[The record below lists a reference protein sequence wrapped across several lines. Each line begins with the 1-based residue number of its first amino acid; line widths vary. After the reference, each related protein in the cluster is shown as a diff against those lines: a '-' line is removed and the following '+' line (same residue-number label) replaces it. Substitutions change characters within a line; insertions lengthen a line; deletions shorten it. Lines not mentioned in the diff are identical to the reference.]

1 MLLPTTD
8 GIDHKADRKPQ
19 NAKAASPAT
28 FTAAV
33 GQHPLLKAASTLTTQ
48 KPHGTKSI
56 SARSEKE
63 ERRDRPLQS
72 GNIDIGFKPSPRPQR
87 GASSH
92 RATHRLLHRLPTALR
107 SRLLSRQQRRLGY
120 SPSSP
125 ASAPSPAV
133 VVVVVVVVVGSVI
146 PPTAL
151 GKTAKTRSKLA
162 SKRDTCAVK
171 ALSSEATLVSPVPSP
186 PPATPGDVVA
196 VPVAGAGADADADA
210 AAVADAAGSVKGR
223 PSPSCN
229 ALRPLST
236 TSSGKVRTE
245 QHVRCF
251 VVYGSKIGNT

>member
-1 MLLPTTD
+1 MQSLRLRAKKGIPPKNGTSKYTFAWRAREGGGVRGERPRQKLVYRYTTPFTQQFTSFSIKYQNALQHSISSLPMRVRIQRGHASKVRLTACVREDLEQRVLLPTTD

-28 FTAAV
+28 FTTAV

-107 SRLLSRQQRRLGY
+107 SRLLSRQQRRLGH

-125 ASAPSPAV
+125 
-133 VVVVVVVVVGSVI
+133 
-146 PPTAL
+146 
-151 GKTAKTRSKLA
+151 
-162 SKRDTCAVK
+162 
-171 ALSSEATLVSPVPSP
+171 P
-186 PPATPGDVVA
+186 PPP
-196 VPVAGAGADADADA
+196 
-210 AAVADAAGSVKGR
+210 
-223 PSPSCN
+223 
-229 ALRPLST
+229 PLPP
-236 TSSGKVRTE
+236 
-245 QHVRCF
+245 
-251 VVYGSKIGNT
+251 